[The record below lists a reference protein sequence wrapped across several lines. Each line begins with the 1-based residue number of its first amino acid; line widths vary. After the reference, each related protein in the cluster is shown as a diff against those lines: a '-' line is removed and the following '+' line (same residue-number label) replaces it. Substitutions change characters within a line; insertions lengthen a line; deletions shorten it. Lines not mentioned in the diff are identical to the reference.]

1 MLTVLELSTIAAR
14 FSGPLICPT
23 LAAHVDNSSRNRLRR
38 GGGWFLGKDLGRFDL
53 RRKMEAGRESTRNF
67 VYCYTRLDSLKDG
80 YHIDVSDVAAE
91 GGIRFPVF
99 LTRSVYETFVT
110 VPPGVSCQDEEG
122 RLWDIVWMLR
132 HAIQRG
138 QIGRAHV

>member
-1 MLTVLELSTIAAR
+1 
-14 FSGPLICPT
+14 
-23 LAAHVDNSSRNRLRR
+23 
-38 GGGWFLGKDLGRFDL
+38 
-53 RRKMEAGRESTRNF
+53 MEAGRESTRNF
-67 VYCYTRLDSLKDG
+67 VYCYTRRDALKDG

-138 QIGRAHV
+138 RAGASRLPVQLYVRNSNETGPEQVQLVAECGALDFADPRPAITVMLPEED